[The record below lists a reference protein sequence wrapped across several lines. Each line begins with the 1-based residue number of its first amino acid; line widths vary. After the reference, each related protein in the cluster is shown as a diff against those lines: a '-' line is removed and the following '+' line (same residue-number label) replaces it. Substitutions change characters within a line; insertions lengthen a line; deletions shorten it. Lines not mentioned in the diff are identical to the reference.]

1 MMKNLERFGLPSLLI
16 LISLGVAIFFVY
28 VATTR
33 TLTGLESALLQIFT
47 LVAGLYGSFIFGRRF
62 ADEAAK
68 ELIKPHARSAFR
80 RLSSLYLS
88 LSQVADAI
96 ESSHDFE
103 SREDYQVILAKLE
116 AFVFNQLATADD
128 ALEDWRDIVP
138 EDVEELRQR
147 LSSSNPTRDRQ

>member
-1 MMKNLERFGLPSLLI
+1 M
-16 LISLGVAIFFVY
+16 
-28 VATTR
+28 ATSR
-33 TLTGLESALLQIFT
+33 TLTGPESVLWQSFT
-47 LVAGLYGSFIFGRRF
+47 LVAGFVGSFIFGRQS
-62 ADEAAK
+62 AHEAAK
-68 ELIKPHARSAFR
+68 ELIKSHARSAFR

-103 SREDYQVILAKLE
+103 SREDYQVTLAKLE

-147 LSSSNPTRDRQ
+147 LSLDNPKRDRQ